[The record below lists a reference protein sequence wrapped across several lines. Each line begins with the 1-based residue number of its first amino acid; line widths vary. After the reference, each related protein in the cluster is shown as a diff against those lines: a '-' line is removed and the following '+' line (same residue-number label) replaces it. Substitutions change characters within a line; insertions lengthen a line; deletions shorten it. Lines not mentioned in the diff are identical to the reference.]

1 MSTLIL
7 ELADSGVC
15 AWDGQAASLI
25 SSPGYALLEAG
36 AVQSVGEDAY
46 AQARLQPRAIH
57 DRFWDELSLEP
68 LASAAGSGQTAADL
82 ACEHLTRV
90 WESLRTH
97 QPKEVFLA
105 VPGTYDREQLALVL
119 GIAREAGLPVTGL
132 IDAALAAVQATD
144 PGRTLM
150 HLDVHL
156 HRALITRFTQGE
168 QLSRAGVEST
178 RGSGLRALR
187 ERWMGAIANAFVE
200 RTRFDPLHLAEHE
213 QQLYQQLRN
222 LSESIGDEGQLS
234 LEISTSSAT
243 HNAQVDGQTLR
254 EAADQEYQ
262 RLLELVSAT
271 STPGEALLLQLSHRA
286 GSLPGLADLLGE
298 LPGVQVQ
305 VLGPDAVAHGTL
317 ALGDALRQHDAAQGV
332 PYLTQVAWQQA
343 GTAGA
348 STPSAPPRLTP
359 TADQVPTH
367 VVYEGL
373 AQPLSSTPLMVG
385 VQVGVDGAPAIQL
398 GAPLRGVS
406 RQHCALALGADGVAT
421 ITDHSTHGTWLNGHR
436 IDGQATLRMGDRLRV
451 GTPGHE
457 LHLVRVTS

>member
-1 MSTLIL
+1 MSTLVL
-7 ELADSGVC
+7 ELADSGVS
-15 AWDGQAASLI
+15 AWNDKAASLV

-36 AVQSVGEDAY
+36 AVQAVGEDAY
-46 AQARLQPRAIH
+46 ARARLQPRAIH

-68 LASAAGSGQTAADL
+68 LASAAANGQTAADL

-90 WESLRTH
+90 WESLRSH
-97 QPKEVFLA
+97 EPKEVFLA
-105 VPGTYDREQLALVL
+105 VPGTYDRDQLALVL

-132 IDAALAAVQATD
+132 IDAALAAVQASD

-178 RGSGLRALR
+178 RGSGLRELR

-213 QQLYQQLRN
+213 QQLYQQLRA
-222 LSESIGDEGQLS
+222 LSADLGSEGRLS
-234 LEISTSSAT
+234 LEISTSGAT
-243 HNAQVDGQTLR
+243 HSAQVDGQTLR

-262 RLLELVSAT
+262 RLLELVSAA

-286 GSLPGLADLLGE
+286 GSLPGLTELLGE
-298 LPGVQVQ
+298 LPGVEVQ
-305 VLGPDAVAHGTL
+305 VLGPDAVAHGVL
-317 ALGDALRQHDAAQGV
+317 ALGDALRQQDGGEGV

-343 GTAGA
+343 GAA
-348 STPSAPPRLTP
+348 SASAPSAPPRLTP
-359 TADQVPTH
+359 TADQMPTH

-373 AQPLSSTPLMVG
+373 AQRLSSTPLMVG
-385 VQVGVDGAPAIQL
+385 AQVGGDGVPALQL

-406 RQHCALALGADGVAT
+406 RQHCALSVGADGLVT

-436 IDGQATLRMGDRLRV
+436 IDGQAALRLGDRLRV

>member
-1 MSTLIL
+1 MSTLVL
-7 ELADSGVC
+7 ELADSGVS
-15 AWDGQAASLI
+15 AWNDKAVALI

-36 AVQSVGEDAY
+36 TVQAVGEEAY
-46 AQARLQPRAIH
+46 ARARLQPRAIH

-68 LASAAGSGQTAADL
+68 LANAAANGQTAADL
-82 ACEHLTRV
+82 ACEHLTSV
-90 WESLRTH
+90 WELLRSH
-97 QPKEVFLA
+97 EPKEVFLA
-105 VPGTYDREQLALVL
+105 VPGTYDRDQLALVL

-132 IDAALAAVQATD
+132 IDAALAAVQASD

-178 RGSGLRALR
+178 RGSGLRELR

-213 QQLYQQLRN
+213 QQLYQQLRT
-222 LSESIGDEGQLS
+222 LSVGLGSEGQLS
-234 LEISTSSAT
+234 LEINASGAT
-243 HNAQVDGQTLR
+243 HNAQVDGPTLR

-262 RLLELVSAT
+262 RLLALVSAA
-271 STPGEALLLQLSHRA
+271 STPGEPLLLQLSHRA
-286 GSLPGLADLLGE
+286 GSLPGLTDMLGE
-298 LPGVQVQ
+298 LPDVQVQ
-305 VLGPDAVAHGTL
+305 VLGPDAVARGAL
-317 ALGDALRQHDAAQGV
+317 ALGDALRQQDGSEGV

-343 GTAGA
+343 EA
-348 STPSAPPRLTP
+348 SAPSAPPRLSP

-385 VQVGVDGAPAIQL
+385 AQVGNDGARGLQL

-406 RQHCALALGADGVAT
+406 RQHCALSLGADGLAT